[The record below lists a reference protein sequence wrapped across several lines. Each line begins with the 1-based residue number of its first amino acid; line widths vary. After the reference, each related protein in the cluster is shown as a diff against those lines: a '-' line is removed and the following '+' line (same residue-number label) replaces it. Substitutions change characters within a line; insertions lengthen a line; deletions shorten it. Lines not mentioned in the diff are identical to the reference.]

1 MLFHHADS
9 SLFMCR
15 KFDFCKIKQ
24 KFFFKLTTSYIQ
36 LDRIWP
42 NNFFLCVPKCWKAF
56 TFHPYKGGMIK
67 GKKGPFEKQEQNQEV
82 HAGWVLK
89 GILKVNFLEIR
100 IHINETLTK
109 HTRITQPL
117 FWRLF
122 HNYLLFFK
130 IDKAI

>member
-1 MLFHHADS
+1 MVFEFYHQHEQFHVSITNIYYLWYIRIEKMLFHHADS
-9 SLFMCR
+9 SLFVFR

-24 KFFFKLTTSYIQ
+24 KSSFKLTTSYIK

-89 GILKVNFLEIR
+89 GMLKGR
-100 IHINETLTK
+100 GYSDSDCK
-109 HTRITQPL
+109 
-117 FWRLF
+117 
-122 HNYLLFFK
+122 K
-130 IDKAI
+130 